1 MWTWVTVQSPAAVTS
16 ARQHWFHYKLPL
28 WTEDRHWEGLG
39 DFSTGRDG
47 SFHFAQAG
55 KEACNLLL
63 LSSCGHDSP
72 LLKVCSTFSDITTC
86 TTGTRWV

>member
-47 SFHFAQAG
+47 SPGWHSLSGSQQCAAAQWLG
-55 KEACNLLL
+55 
-63 LSSCGHDSP
+63 P
-72 LLKVCSTFSDITTC
+72 LTSA
-86 TTGTRWV
+86 